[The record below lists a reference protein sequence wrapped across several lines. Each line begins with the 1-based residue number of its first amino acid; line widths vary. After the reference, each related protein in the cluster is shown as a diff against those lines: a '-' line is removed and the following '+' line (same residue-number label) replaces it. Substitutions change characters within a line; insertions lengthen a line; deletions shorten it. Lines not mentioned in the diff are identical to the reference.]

1 MFPTFEVQSYDFVF
15 ILQIFFAFIFIR
27 THIYTHIYTVF
38 KLYNGCTYANLMWQC
53 H

>member
-27 THIYTHIYTVF
+27 THIYTVF
-38 KLYNGCTYANLMWQC
+38 KLYNGCTYTNLMW
-53 H
+53 